1 MHFCYWCACCWQTK
15 KWRLKD
21 LQNFTLD
28 QLETEKGL
36 CCKTKLGV
44 LFSQA
49 QGKDDKE
56 ATFSKTTFSSLPDR
70 EASSLQNRWIFINWY
85 RNEHPRIL
93 KPFQRSFFVCSEKRG
108 LPGLL
113 QEIQCWR
120 SICCWNE
127 CSNRNIDCTYHQGH
141 RLFGLAIVEKIY
153 LLNFAFF
160 LVLLSTVAST
170 SETLLMAGNTNSL
183 AHLKLKV
190 CN

>member
-1 MHFCYWCACCWQTK
+1 MRSLLSDKEVKVEGFARFHS
-15 KWRLKD
+15 D
-21 LQNFTLD
+21 E
-28 QLETEKGL
+28 LEIEKGL
-36 CCKTKLGV
+36 CCETKLSII
-44 LFSQA
+44 FSQA
-49 QGKDDKE
+49 QGKDDNE

-70 EASSLQNRWIFINWY
+70 EDSSLQNRWIFINWY
-85 RNEHPRIL
+85 QNEHPRIL

-127 CSNRNIDCTYHQGH
+127 CSNRNNDCTYHQGH